1 MVNNYKDTNEL
12 RTYTV
17 AEAAVLMGI
26 SKDKVYEF
34 LRSGKLP
41 HLKVGTTRIRH
52 NAIVQ
57 FLDSIEST
65 TYWEGGVAC

>member
-1 MVNNYKDTNEL
+1 MFNNSKEANEL
-12 RTYTV
+12 KTYSV
-17 AEAAVLMGI
+17 AETAALMGI

-41 HLKVGTTRIRH
+41 HLKMGMTRIRH
-52 NAIVQ
+52 AAIVK

-65 TYWEGGVAC
+65 EYWESGVAC

>member
-34 LRSGKLP
+34 LRSGN
-41 HLKVGTTRIRH
+41 HRT
-52 NAIVQ
+52 
-57 FLDSIEST
+57 
-65 TYWEGGVAC
+65 